1 MPVLSL
7 HNTYS
12 LPSGSASY
20 TLGLSGAPNVASYSY
35 PTVGASALDR
45 PLLASGAS
53 AGVPNFIGGSSGLS
67 GLPSSNVHPFGK
79 YFFFLLFSYLKIHAQ
94 RSTFKNLSQI
104 TFSYTLKL

>member
-35 PTVGASALDR
+35 PTSVGASALER
-45 PLLASGAS
+45 TLLSGPT
-53 AGVPNFIGGSSGLS
+53 GVSNIIGGTGALSGLS
-67 GLPSSNVHPFGK
+67 SATVNPFGEI
-79 YFFFLLFSYLKIHAQ
+79 L
-94 RSTFKNLSQI
+94 TF
-104 TFSYTLKL
+104 

>member
-35 PTVGASALDR
+35 PTSVGASAIDR

-53 AGVPNFIGGSSGLS
+53 AALSNFIGGTLPGLQSSTV
-67 GLPSSNVHPFGK
+67 NPFG
-79 YFFFLLFSYLKIHAQ
+79 I
-94 RSTFKNLSQI
+94 
-104 TFSYTLKL
+104 